1 MIGIA
6 PAVAVSF
13 LSRGWSGK
21 LSDKEITNRS
31 NFYDFLQNGG
41 MVMADCGFTIE
52 EDSAA
57 RDATLKIPAFTENK
71 KQMSAEDVH
80 NSRKTSNA
88 RIHVERVES
97 YLVKVNNRD
106 MPNLFEIN
114 ERDTRTTSLI

>member
-6 PAVAVSF
+6 PAVPVSF

-57 RDATLKIPAFTENK
+57 RGATLKIPAFTENK
-71 KQMSAEDVH
+71 KQMSAKDVH